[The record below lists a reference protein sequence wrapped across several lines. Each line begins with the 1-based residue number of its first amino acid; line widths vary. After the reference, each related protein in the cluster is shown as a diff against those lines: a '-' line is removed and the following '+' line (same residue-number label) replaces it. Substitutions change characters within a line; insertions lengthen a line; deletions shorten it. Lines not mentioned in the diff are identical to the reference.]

1 MHILYNLLIYFQSE
15 ISTNTWKEV
24 KNKQTK
30 QKSKHKLGMRFNGLF
45 YPIITKSYNN
55 KCNTNHMREQMLDED
70 PAKREAWSA
79 ESSALIYTT
88 GTLKLHII

>member
-1 MHILYNLLIYFQSE
+1 MSKADIVAFLHLQSF
-15 ISTNTWKEV
+15 SMVQW
-24 KNKQTK
+24 
-30 QKSKHKLGMRFNGLF
+30 FNGLF
-45 YPIITKSYNN
+45 HPIITKSYNN
-55 KCNTNHMREQMLDED
+55 KCNINHMREQMLDED

>member
-1 MHILYNLLIYFQSE
+1 
-15 ISTNTWKEV
+15 
-24 KNKQTK
+24 
-30 QKSKHKLGMRFNGLF
+30 
-45 YPIITKSYNN
+45 
-55 KCNTNHMREQMLDED
+55 MREQMLDED